1 MEEIMVARKIA
12 VMVLV
17 VGLMI
22 GGAVACYATE
32 QPHMVAAM
40 EHLRAAKAELEKAE
54 HNKGGHRAKA
64 IEIINRAMEQVQK
77 GIEAGERRR

>member
-1 MEEIMVARKIA
+1 MVKKVV

-22 GGAVACYATE
+22 GGAVASYGMD
-32 QPHMVAAM
+32 QPHMLAAL
-40 EHLRAAKAELEKAE
+40 EHLRAAKAELERAE

-64 IEIINRAMEQVQK
+64 IEIINHAIEQVQK
-77 GIEAGERRR
+77 GIEAGERERH